1 MTRPDLVERARHG
14 DREAFAELAELE
26 IDGLHATATLI
37 LRDMY
42 LAQDAVQETLIRCWR
57 QLPNLRD
64 VASFDG
70 WLYRILVR
78 TAADEA
84 SRRSRFRATVE
95 TLPAEPGD
103 TGPDD
108 LADRELLE
116 HAFARLSLEH
126 RTVVVLRHYADLPLG
141 DVAHAL
147 GIPLG
152 TVKSRY
158 HYAMAELR
166 AAIEAESR
174 LATTAEGRA

>member
-1 MTRPDLVERARHG
+1 MTRQDLVERARGG
-14 DREAFAELAELE
+14 DREAFAELAALE
-26 IDGLHATATLI
+26 IDRLHAAASLI
-37 LRDMY
+37 LRDAD

-64 VASFDG
+64 VATFDG

-84 SRRSRFRATVE
+84 SKRRRFRANVR
-95 TLPAEPGD
+95 TLPVEPSHSGAS
-103 TGPDD
+103 D

-116 HAFARLSLEH
+116 HAFARLSHEH
-126 RTVVVLRHYADLPLG
+126 RAVVVLRHYADLPLA
-141 DVAHAL
+141 DVAHAV

-152 TVKSRY
+152 TAKSRY

-166 AAIEAESR
+166 AAIEAEGR
-174 LATTAEGRA
+174 MAAAEVRA